1 MELLRAVP
9 WRDKRPIL
17 LGQVLLVPFLLFSL
31 PVRGDIS
38 VFMPNVRPPYV
49 AIFEEIIAGIRSV
62 SPRDI
67 SVHVLDD
74 ADHATISGILAS
86 KPRNNAVVALGPSTS
101 RALAAIVDPFSLVV
115 GAIPPALAS
124 QLGPVSGIH
133 LAPSPRIIFSELK
146 RLAPEIETVY
156 VVQVDPHL
164 QALIDAAIVAAEQ
177 SGLNVVVRRADS
189 RISAAREYRE
199 IMQSMRSKTHAL
211 WLLDEATMDA
221 DATLP
226 AILRQA
232 WDSDLI
238 VVSNNLQH
246 VSRGALM
253 ALYPDNRELG
263 QALARLALDIHGADE
278 ISRGAVVPLEAVRR
292 ALNRRTV
299 RHLRLDIGPA
309 DESRFD
315 LVFPRR

>member
-1 MELLRAVP
+1 M
-9 WRDKRPIL
+9 
-17 LGQVLLVPFLLFSL
+17 
-31 PVRGDIS
+31 
-38 VFMPNVRPPYV
+38 
-49 AIFEEIIAGIRSV
+49 
-62 SPRDI
+62 
-67 SVHVLDD
+67 
-74 ADHATISGILAS
+74 
-86 KPRNNAVVALGPSTS
+86 
-101 RALAAIVDPFSLVV
+101 
-115 GAIPPALAS
+115 
-124 QLGPVSGIH
+124 
-133 LAPSPRIIFSELK
+133 
-146 RLAPEIETVY
+146 Y